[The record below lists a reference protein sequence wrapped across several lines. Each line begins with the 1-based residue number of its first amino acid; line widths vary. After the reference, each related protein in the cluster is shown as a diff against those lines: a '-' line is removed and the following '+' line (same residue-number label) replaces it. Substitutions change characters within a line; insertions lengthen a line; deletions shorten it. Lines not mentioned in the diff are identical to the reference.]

1 MSINL
6 FNRRATVLPSL
17 HNILNSISRT
27 LTCNSN
33 KFNKKNKDKDE
44 RKEIRKKNRWKAIA
58 AAKYCSIGTASLL
71 ITRRL
76 WIIHRMNRIQR
87 DLLRQLSQDTT
98 VHKRASLPYT
108 LVRSLRLAAM
118 FLPIFLTSPLAF
130 LNCPN
135 SYTLNGWWWLVER
148 TVNRAGPTWIK
159 FMQWLST
166 RPDMIPM
173 HICAKLSRFQANC
186 KEHPFRDTL
195 AILERSVNVEKT
207 FAHINPTPI
216 ASGSIGQVYEA
227 TLRSPLGHFFDSKV
241 ALKVVHPGVSR
252 SVRADLRIL
261 SGLKSVFEHLPFF
274 NSIPLTEAFTAFREQ
289 MLNHLD
295 LRKEAVNLCR
305 FNINFSSVW
314 DRCVRFP
321 RPFPGLVKEGFLV
334 ESYEPGVPIRRV
346 ADGCNGKL
354 KAAVARLCMD
364 GFLKMMF
371 RDNFMHMDLHPG
383 NILVHERGRL
393 LSPRVVFLDPGLTAS
408 LSKEK
413 MKNFCEMCFL
423 VSTKRSKEAAAMMI
437 DRGPKGTKCTP
448 KQRGK

>member
-1 MSINL
+1 MSLSL
-6 FNRRATVLPSL
+6 FNQRVAVLPSV
-17 HNILNSISRT
+17 HHALNSITRG
-27 LTCNSN
+27 LTIT
-33 KFNKKNKDKDE
+33 KNKRNEKKESDKS
-44 RKEIRKKNRWKAIA
+44 KSKNKSRKKAFTAI
-58 AAKYCSIGTASLL
+58 KYCSIGTASLL
-71 ITRRL
+71 AARRL

-87 DLLRQLSQDTT
+87 DLLRQLSQD
-98 VHKRASLPYT
+98 SLLSNKGPSFPYT
-108 LVRSLRLAAM
+108 FARSLKLAAM
-118 FLPIFLTSPLAF
+118 FFPIALTTPLAF

-135 SYTLNGWWWLVER
+135 SRILNGWWWLVER

-173 HICAKLSRFQANC
+173 HICAKLSRFQTNC
-186 KEHPFRDTL
+186 KEHPFQDTL
-195 AILERSVNVEKT
+195 AVLQRSINVEKT

-216 ASGSIGQVYEA
+216 ASGSMGQVYEA

-274 NSIPLTEAFTAFREQ
+274 NSIPLTEAFTAFRDQ

-295 LRKEAVNLCR
+295 LRKEAVNLCK
-305 FNINFSSVW
+305 FNINFSSIW
-314 DRCVRFP
+314 DRCFRFP
-321 RPFPGLVKEGFLV
+321 RPFPGLVQRGFLV

-346 ADGCNGKL
+346 ADGCNSRL

-393 LSPRVVFLDPGLTAS
+393 LSPHVVFLDPGLTAS

-413 MKNFCEMCFL
+413 MRNFCEMCFL
-423 VSTKRSKEAAAMMI
+423 VSSKRSKEAAAMMI
-437 DRGPKGTKCTP
+437 DRGPKGTKCSP
-448 KQRGK
+448 EQRGK